1 MPEASPPRRRL
12 APRRQAA
19 NVGLALLTRSGS
31 PATMRPIGAAATA
44 GVLAVVVAA
53 CGQREEPAG
62 EPPPHGTRLVVT
74 VRPGGPGGMPDV
86 REIECLPH
94 ARRPPCVR
102 LETVGS
108 RISRRSRPASD
119 APPSTVDP
127 RPRPCAAGYAD
138 AGSMRGSACGTAV
151 RSPVGSA
158 SPGYSVT
165 RPPESRRRYE
175 RRVRASSPGQR
186 TRRSISRRRRCPSA
200 RGPRSRRGS

>member
-94 ARRPPCVR
+94 ARRLPCVR
-102 LETVGS
+102 LETVEVEDFAPV
-108 RISRRSRPASD
+108 PAGVRCTAIYGGPATAS
-119 APPSTVDP
+119 V
-127 RPRPCAAGYAD
+127 
-138 AGSMRGSACGTAV
+138 RGRLRG
-151 RSPVGSA
+151 
-158 SPGYSVT
+158 
-165 RPPESRRRYE
+165 
-175 RRVRASSPGQR
+175 RRVD
-186 TRRSISRRRRCPSA
+186 A
-200 RGPRSRRGS
+200 RFSLRNGCEIARWERFAWLLGDPPAGITPPL